1 VKLAIISHTEHYKD
15 DKGNILGWGP
25 TISEIN
31 YLSSHF
37 ETIYHL
43 AFLYEDTPPPSS
55 LPYTGTNVI
64 FVPLPV
70 SGGASFIKK
79 LSIITQLPQTLKV
92 IKSTLKKVD
101 AFQFRAPIG
110 MGVFVIPWLTKRT
123 KKKGWFKYAGNW
135 NQEHPPLGY
144 RLQRRLLRKQSRTVT
159 INGAWADQ
167 PSHCLT
173 FENPCLL
180 NEEREEGLQVIDQKS
195 YNGSFSLCFVG
206 RLEDP
211 KGVQRIIDALS
222 NLTNKTKLNH
232 IHFIGDGA
240 KFEHYKEQCIALDLP
255 ATFHGFLSRK
265 EVFEVY
271 RECQFLLLPS
281 TASEGFPKVIA
292 EGMNF
297 GCIPIISNVSS
308 ITQYVNE
315 ENGYVVKPTTSNRL
329 QEVLQVAFAN
339 SEEGLNELAVSGHS
353 SVKNF
358 TFEYYTH
365 RILSEILQ
373 K

>member
-1 VKLAIISHTEHYKD
+1 MKLAIISHTEHYTD
-15 DKGNILGWGP
+15 IDGTIVGWGP

-31 YLSSHF
+31 YLSDHF

-43 AFLYEDTPPPSS
+43 AFLHENAPPPSS
-55 LPYTGTNVI
+55 LQYTSKNVV
-64 FVPLPV
+64 FVPLPI
-70 SGGASFIKK
+70 SGGASFMKK
-79 LSIITQLPQTLKV
+79 LSILTNLPKTLKI
-92 IKSTLKKVD
+92 IKATLKNVD

-110 MGVFVIPWLTKRT
+110 MGVFIIPWLTKMT

-135 NQEHPPLGY
+135 NQEYPPLGY
-144 RLQRRLLRKQSRTVT
+144 RIQRSLLKKQSRTVT
-159 INGAWADQ
+159 INGTWADQ
-167 PSHCLT
+167 PNHCLT

-180 NEEREEGLQVIDQKS
+180 KEEREEGLRVITGKS
-195 YNGSFSLCFVG
+195 YQGPFSLCFVG

-222 NLTNKTKLNH
+222 MLSDKTHLNH
-232 IHFIGDGA
+232 VHFIGNGV
-240 KFEHYKEQCIALDLP
+240 KFEQYKEQCITLGLP

-271 RECQFLLLPS
+271 RKCQFLLLPS

-315 ENGYVVKPTTSNRL
+315 ESGFVVTPTTSNRL
-329 QEVLQVAFAN
+329 REVLEQAF
-339 SEEGLNELAVSGHS
+339 SCKEEALNELAINGHD

-358 TFEYYTH
+358 TFEYYTG
-365 RILSEILQ
+365 RILDEILQ
-373 K
+373 I

>member
-15 DKGNILGWGP
+15 ANGDLVGWGP

-31 YLSSHF
+31 YLSDHF

-43 AFLYEDTPPPSS
+43 AFLHEDTPPPSS
-55 LPYTGTNVI
+55 LPYTANNVI
-64 FVPLPV
+64 FVALPI

-79 LSIITQLPQTLKV
+79 LTILTNLPRTLKI
-92 IKSTLKKVD
+92 IKSTLKNVD

-110 MGVFVIPWLTKRT
+110 MGVFVIPWLTKMT

-144 RLQRRLLRKQSRTVT
+144 RIQRGLLKKQSRTVT

-180 NEEREEGLQVIDQKS
+180 KEEREEGLEVISSKS
-195 YNGSFSLCFVG
+195 YKGPFSLCFVG

-222 NLTNKTKLNH
+222 NLSDKAHLDH
-232 IHFIGDGA
+232 IHFIGNGA
-240 KFEHYKEQCIALDLP
+240 KFEQYQEQCIAIGLP

-271 RECQFLLLPS
+271 RKCQFLLLPS

-315 ENGYVVKPTTSNRL
+315 ENGFVVAPTTSNRL
-329 QEVLQVAFAN
+329 LEVLQEAFCN
-339 SEEGLNELAVSGHS
+339 SEEALNELAISGHT

-365 RILSEILQ
+365 RILGEILQ